1 MHSPTKGLRNLSRF
15 GDEKSR
21 KYVEKS
27 HFFEKSDDPSR
38 KMREKGDL
46 APKNSELALE
56 KTILA
61 LNFEKL
67 ARKSV
72 I

>member
-1 MHSPTKGLRNLSRF
+1 MHIPTKGLRNLSHF

-27 HFFEKSDDPSR
+27 HLFKKGYDPSR
-38 KMREKGDL
+38 KMQKKGGL

-61 LNFEKL
+61 PNFKKL